1 MTRLCVKPAQEEK
14 GGGEELVGKG
24 EERQKS
30 ELHRRNPKSPRK
42 EVSERGAGAGAAS
55 WTWDKRRTCLCVLSR
70 FRLVQLWATLWTVA
84 RQVPLSLGFS
94 RQEYCSGLPC
104 LSPGDLPDPGIKP
117 ESLMSPARAG
127 GLFTLACLG
136 RPEQGKSNTGG
147 EEKSRAWVKGV
158 NTIRY

>member
-1 MTRLCVKPAQEEK
+1 MTQLCVKPAQEEK

-30 ELHRRNPKSPRK
+30 ELHLRNPKSPRK
-42 EVSERGAGAGAAS
+42 EVSERGAGAAS

-70 FRLVQLWATLWTVA
+70 FHLVQLWATLWTVA

-94 RQEYCSGLPC
+94 RQEYWSGLPR

-127 GLFTLACLG
+127 GLFTLARLG
-136 RPEQGKSNTGG
+136 RPEQGESNTGG